1 MVKNRKHIRLQ
12 NYTYASEGFYF
23 VTICTGNRECFF
35 WKIENDLM
43 LLSDIGAQASL
54 YWQDIPNH
62 FPHVAL
68 GEFVIMP
75 NHIHGIIEIVTNVHG
90 VDSPKAVTC
99 YGPTVPS
106 TKERMARLSPPQG
119 SLSVVVRLFKSM
131 VTKWCNQN
139 HHTYFAWQYRFHDHI
154 IRSRKELETVEN
166 YIRNNVSDWNRDKF
180 YRL

>member
-12 NYTYASEGFYF
+12 NSTYASEGLYF

-43 LLSDIGAQASL
+43 ELSDIGAQAAL
-54 YWQDIPNH
+54 YWRDIPNH

-75 NHIHGIIEIVTNVHG
+75 NHIHGIIAINMNVHG
-90 VDSPKAVTC
+90 VDSFPAVTC
-99 YGPTVPS
+99 YGPTVPA
-106 TKERMARLSPPQG
+106 TKDHMAQISPKYG
-119 SLSVVVRLFKSM
+119 TLSVAVRSFKSM
-131 VTKWCNQN
+131 VTKWCNQH

-154 IRSRKELETVEN
+154 IRGQKELEMVEN
-166 YIRNNVSDWNRDKF
+166 YIRNNVANWNRDKF